1 MYLYGCIQIK
11 FDRSESI
18 IDNKFNDQ
26 LISLFCFLPSNV
38 LKNKSCL
45 WNLWYLSEWFIQKLL
60 SDVDWCF
67 PFFEVIS

>member
-45 WNLWYLSEWFIQKLL
+45 
-60 SDVDWCF
+60 
-67 PFFEVIS
+67 